1 MNNSQKKP
9 EYVLFIM
16 NNCKF
21 SSSFINKLKKKQEL
35 FEKFNIVDVEKIPS
49 IPTEVTEV
57 PCVYDGKLVYAGTK
71 AFTWLDEKLQDY
83 LLPADDCI
91 NYSFIDGS
99 EEPVFS
105 NYSLLNQFNGSN
117 GMGDSPV
124 KQPGLSQNK
133 EDVQRMTQT
142 ISNNKNKSLESL
154 MAERDAEIR

>member
-1 MNNSQKKP
+1 MNKPQKP

-49 IPTEVTEV
+49 IPNEVTEV
-57 PCVYDGKLVYAGTK
+57 HCVYDGKSVHAGKK

-99 EEPVFS
+99 EEPVFN
-105 NYSLLNQFNGSN
+105 NYSLINQYNGSN
-117 GMGDSPV
+117 GIGDSPV
-124 KQPGLSQNK
+124 KIGLSEQINN
-133 EDVQRMTQT
+133 DVQRMTKT
-142 ISNNKNKSLESL
+142 ISNDKNRSLESL